1 MKPVVVV
8 VEDEN
13 MLLGLME
20 EVLEGEGFQVHTFG
34 TADQAW
40 EYLSSAR
47 PTPDLLIT
55 DVRMPGA
62 IDGLELARR
71 VKQQLP
77 GLPIIVSS
85 GYFEELQPERAP
97 DIYYLPKPWRFD
109 DLLAGCF
116 RFLNQRKG

>member
-1 MKPVVVV
+1 
-8 VEDEN
+8 
-13 MLLGLME
+13 
-20 EVLEGEGFQVHTFG
+20 
-34 TADQAW
+34 
-40 EYLSSAR
+40 
-47 PTPDLLIT
+47 
-55 DVRMPGA
+55 MPGA